1 MDSLDY
7 YFDRKDELN
16 LNKYDFE
23 YLNNAFTQDDFDPI
37 YLVILNYK
45 LSISKNLKLKDTFRA
60 EVAKLFHSGKIEI
73 SKYWGNPL
81 TINDPSIKIQN
92 PYPIVLFTY
101 NRLETLQ
108 KTVDSL
114 LLNQECIDSELF
126 IFSDGPNLK
135 NSDDQQKVNS
145 VREYIEDIKG
155 FKSVSIYKNKENFGL
170 EKSVT
175 NGLNKISSEYEAF
188 IILEDDLILSP
199 YFLNFMNYALKT
211 FQKDN
216 NVWSINGMSANK
228 NLLNLPEN
236 FFESED
242 AYWIHRASS
251 HGWGSWS
258 NRWNSI
264 ELEEH
269 VLLNQL
275 KKFRNKKNIQ
285 LAGGD
290 LLEMFD
296 DQVAKKIDSWAI
308 KWVINV
314 AINKGLCLT
323 PVNSFVSHQFS
334 VPGRHIKARVPHLT
348 NELLN
353 VNPNFKFPHDTKVN
367 ELVNSSYNK
376 YIYFQRRNRNI
387 IYRLKKALKNLL
399 TTYI

>member
-60 EVAKLFHSGKIEI
+60 EVAKLFHSEKIEI

-170 EKSVT
+170 ENTVT
-175 NGLNKISSEYEAF
+175 NGLNKISS
-188 IILEDDLILSP
+188 
-199 YFLNFMNYALKT
+199 
-211 FQKDN
+211 
-216 NVWSINGMSANK
+216 
-228 NLLNLPEN
+228 
-236 FFESED
+236 
-242 AYWIHRASS
+242 
-251 HGWGSWS
+251 
-258 NRWNSI
+258 
-264 ELEEH
+264 
-269 VLLNQL
+269 
-275 KKFRNKKNIQ
+275 
-285 LAGGD
+285 
-290 LLEMFD
+290 
-296 DQVAKKIDSWAI
+296 
-308 KWVINV
+308 
-314 AINKGLCLT
+314 
-323 PVNSFVSHQFS
+323 
-334 VPGRHIKARVPHLT
+334 
-348 NELLN
+348 
-353 VNPNFKFPHDTKVN
+353 
-367 ELVNSSYNK
+367 
-376 YIYFQRRNRNI
+376 
-387 IYRLKKALKNLL
+387 
-399 TTYI
+399 